1 MYNIADLIEVI
12 LYLILVYNINSVIYE
27 FVNIL
32 PDMDQITKGILS
44 LDNFLLFISENNTL
58 YLEFYDNIIE
68 EEITPSIVN
77 SDIDVKNEIV
87 QKVEPKYEDKYLEKF
102 KRFPNEFQFSELEL
116 EEERKEF
123 ENIKITNEK
132 NRFQSINQITEQLN
146 KIDEIEKEGNIT
158 YERNLHFTEKI
169 NEIGINGLLNFF
181 NLKDD
186 YDDDPDD
193 IDFEQLYINLI
204 GKKNELKKELKCVEE
219 NILVEEE
226 MRLEAREIIVNRK
239 LDKFIDNYILE
250 CTPLGNIYMRYN
262 NSKKSFEYFS
272 NSTMPY
278 RYLEP
283 VGRKYVMT
291 YWCKPIFIDIE
302 DELKKSEQKF
312 EEEKKK
318 KEDEEAD
325 LKTGTGSKNM
335 LAKLKSYNK
344 DTKNQATMKPQMKN
358 RGGSNFALPPQ
369 IKANLPNVTQ
379 QNEKQYLKEHANR
392 YTCEGRL
399 TGFSP
404 LKKIDKKVSDKKL
417 TMSYADFKRMKKE
430 EQNKK

>member
-1 MYNIADLIEVI
+1 MYNIVDLIDVI
-12 LYLILVYNINSVIYE
+12 VCLIIVYKINSIIYE
-27 FVNIL
+27 FVNTI
-32 PDMDQITKGILS
+32 PDINETINFILS
-44 LDNFLLFISENNTL
+44 FDNFLVFISDNNPLLLDYYDTVIKEN
-58 YLEFYDNIIE
+58 EEDII
-68 EEITPSIVN
+68 
-77 SDIDVKNEIV
+77 KNEIV
-87 QKVEPKYEDKYLEKF
+87 QKVEQKYEDKYLEKF

-123 ENIKITNEK
+123 ENIKITSEI

-146 KIDEIEKEGNIT
+146 KIDEIEKGGKLTCELNENVTENINT
-158 YERNLHFTEKI
+158 LCKK
-169 NEIGINGLLNFF
+169 GLLSFF
-181 NLKDD
+181 DLEDEE
-186 YDDDPDD
+186 PDE
-193 IDFEQLYINLI
+193 IDFEELYIELI
-204 GKKNELKKELKCVEE
+204 EKKNELKKELKSVEE
-219 NILVEEE
+219 NILGEEE
-226 MRLEAREIIVNRK
+226 MRANAREIIVNRK

-302 DELKKSEQKF
+302 EELKKSEQKF

-318 KEDEEAD
+318 KEEDDKRMEED
-325 LKTGTGSKNM
+325 LKSGQGPKNM
-335 LAKLKSYNK
+335 IAKLKSYNK
-344 DTKNQATMKPQMKN
+344 DTKNQANMKPQMKN

-369 IKANLPNVTQ
+369 IKANLPNVNQ
-379 QNEKQYLKEHANR
+379 QNEKQLLKENANR

-417 TMSYADFKRMKKE
+417 AMSYADFKRMQTE
-430 EQNKK
+430 AQNKK